1 MADKVEAL
9 REALNPGPH
18 DPFVDGDV
26 VSWRRDSNG
35 EIAIKTQGVWSVSG
49 RSQDFTFE
57 RLVQVLSIE
66 GVHSIRVATSW
77 EFLEEAPF

>member
-1 MADKVEAL
+1 MDDKVEAL
-9 REALNPGPH
+9 REVLNSGPD
-18 DPFVDGDV
+18 DPFTDGDV
-26 VSWRRDSNG
+26 VSWRRGSNG

-57 RLVQVLSIE
+57 RLVQVLSVE
-66 GVHSIRVATSW
+66 GVHSVRVAASW